1 MKNFAP
7 PSTFRWR
14 LLMVLLLSC
23 VAMGVG
29 AILRP
34 PKPAPAIILRQP
46 LQMPVPFRNRLA
58 QWIPATPGWA
68 WAWRVEGAV
77 FGKRKK
83 VNLYADFV
91 SLSDSSRATL
101 SSLSLGPPSVSDT
114 NGLQVWLLGADQ
126 LKALRQHFKLT
137 WLRP

>member
-1 MKNFAP
+1 MKKFAHLF
-7 PSTFRWR
+7 TFR
-14 LLMVLLLSC
+14 LPLFMVLLLSC

-91 SLSDSSRATL
+91 SLSEFTKVR
-101 SSLSLGPPSVSDT
+101 
-114 NGLQVWLLGADQ
+114 
-126 LKALRQHFKLT
+126 
-137 WLRP
+137 